1 LPYRIEYSAQA
12 VNHLRL
18 LPARQRALV
27 IGAVDEQLTHQP
39 SVETRNR
46 KRMRPNPVAP
56 WELRVGQLR
65 AYYDIVETP
74 EPTVFIRAI
83 GVKKRNQV
91 VIGGEVM
98 DL

>member
-1 LPYRIEYSAQA
+1 MPYRIEYSAAA

-18 LPARQRALV
+18 LTAGQRATV
-27 IGAVDEQLTHQP
+27 IDRMEEQLAYEP

-56 WELRVGQLR
+56 WELRVGVLR
-65 AYYDIVETP
+65 VYYDIVETP

-83 GVKKRNQV
+83 GMKKRSRV
-91 VIGGEVM
+91 VIGGEVV